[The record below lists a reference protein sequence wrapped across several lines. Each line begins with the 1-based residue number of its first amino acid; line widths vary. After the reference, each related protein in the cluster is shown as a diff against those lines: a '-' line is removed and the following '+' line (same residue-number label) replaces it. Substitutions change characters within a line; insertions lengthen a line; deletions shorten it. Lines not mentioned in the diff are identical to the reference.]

1 MPKKYIIIGST
12 LAFIIIILLVS
23 IFYFKI
29 SFTSL
34 PTNLPIVLADE
45 LTSDGERRHVNSIT
59 IMKSDSSHMNSDEPV
74 LPESEEEIVL
84 NQSNDITRMLIED
97 VRIYNGGRITNDS
110 QEYTVEMSL
119 SDDTHL
125 YLYIT
130 NEYIRIVPPDQNG
143 KLYKVLDKENAVYVY
158 FHSFFEEK

>member
-45 LTSDGERRHVNSIT
+45 LTSEGERRHVDSIT
-59 IMKSDSSHMNSDEPV
+59 ITKSDSSHMNSDKPV
-74 LPESEEEIVL
+74 FPENGEEIVL
-84 NQSNDITRMLIED
+84 SQSNDITRMLIED
-97 VRIYNGGRITNDS
+97 VRIYNGGRIKGNS
-110 QEYTVEMSL
+110 QEYSIDMSL
-119 SDDTHL
+119 SDDSHL

-130 NEYIRIVPPDQNG
+130 NEYIRIVPPGQEG
-143 KLYKVLDKENAVYVY
+143 KLYKVLDKENTVHAY
-158 FHSFFEEK
+158 FHPFFEEK

>member
-97 VRIYNGGRITNDS
+97 VRIYNGGRIINDS